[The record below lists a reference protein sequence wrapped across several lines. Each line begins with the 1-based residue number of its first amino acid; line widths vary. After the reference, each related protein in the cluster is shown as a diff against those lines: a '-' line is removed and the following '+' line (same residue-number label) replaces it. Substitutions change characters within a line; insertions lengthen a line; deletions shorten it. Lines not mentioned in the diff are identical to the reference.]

1 MTTVIITMNNSKQYK
16 GFICSGH
23 AGYAKNSLFFKQP
36 DILCSS
42 ISTLVINTINSL
54 EKIAGE
60 LSNMTY
66 ETDESLAHISCQFSE
81 PVTNEKSIVLLDA
94 MVLGLTELSKEYGS
108 EYLQVKFE
116 EV

>member
-23 AGYAKNSLFFKQP
+23 AGFAKKTLFFKQP

-42 ISTLVINTINSL
+42 ISTLVINTINCL
-54 EKIAGE
+54 ELIAGE
-60 LSNMTY
+60 QANMTY
-66 ETDESLAHISCQFSE
+66 ETDDSLAHINCQFNE
-81 PVTNEKSIVLLDA
+81 PVINEKSIVLLDA
-94 MVLGLTELSKEYGS
+94 MVLGLTELSKEYGN

-116 EV
+116 DV

>member
-1 MTTVIITMNNSKQYK
+1 MTTVIIIKNSKAEYT
-16 GFICSGH
+16 GFICNGH
-23 AGYAKNSLFFKQP
+23 AGYAKKSLFFRQP

-42 ISTLVINTINSL
+42 ISTLVINTINCL
-54 EKIAGE
+54 EKI
-60 LSNMTY
+60 TY
-66 ETDESLAHISCQFSE
+66 ETDNMTCDTNEDSGYISCQFMQ
-81 PVTNEKSIVLLDA
+81 PITNEKSIVLLDA

>member
-1 MTTVIITMNNSKQYK
+1 MTTVIITKNNSKQYK
-16 GFICSGH
+16 GFICNGH
-23 AGYAKNSLFFKQP
+23 AGFAKQRLFIKQP

-42 ISTLVINTINSL
+42 ISTLVINTINCL
-54 EKIAGE
+54 EQIADE
-60 LSNMTY
+60 QSNMTY
-66 ETDESLAHISCQFSE
+66 EADESLAHISCQFKI

>member
-16 GFICSGH
+16 GFICNGH
-23 AGYAKNSLFFKQP
+23 AGFAKRTLFFKQP

-54 EKIAGE
+54 EQIAGE
-60 LSNMTY
+60 HANMTC
-66 ETDESLAHISCQFSE
+66 ETDESIAHISCRFQE